1 MLEHVVVI
9 DGLFDQTAVEDE
21 GIDRRGGRVSEAE
34 EWLAVDCAEDLA
46 VYFNV
51 RIGPDH
57 LQVEHDAAELHCFD
71 HVAQDVHDVLRLHS
85 SKRPGK
91 DDEIERLGFDL
102 DLFPGSD
109 LIGDAL
115 SELVRQ

>member
-1 MLEHVVVI
+1 MKES
-9 DGLFDQTAVEDE
+9 TAAVAASA
-21 GIDRRGGRVSEAE
+21 RAE
-34 EWLAVDCAEDLA
+34 KWLAVDCAEHLA

-71 HVAQDVHDVLRLHS
+71 HVAQDVHDVLRLYS